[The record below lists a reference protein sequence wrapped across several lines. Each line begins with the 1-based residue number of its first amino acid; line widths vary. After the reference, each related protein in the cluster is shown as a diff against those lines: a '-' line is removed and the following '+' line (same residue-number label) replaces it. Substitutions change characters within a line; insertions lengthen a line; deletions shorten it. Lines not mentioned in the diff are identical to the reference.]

1 MTINISAALRR
12 WLIEKGLD
20 GYIKVAEAPPH
31 PDAFNIAQKLN
42 VDTITNTMV
51 RQKLGLSGLGEK
63 QFDIAPA
70 ETLRKYFA
78 EYSLTAKAYRTK
90 EIPNAFFREVA
101 KFLLEVGCVHVN
113 AYGMP
118 KQKAGVVIETFEGK
132 AVDWGVITGPALRE
146 GLHSYQS
153 GKKLRPIIQQYLTV
167 LFPPHGIAGPATSQ
181 PSPGQRSVK
190 RRLAVLAATEWED
203 EPRPSQAETQG
214 TADERL
220 THTDPAAEQVEEPDR
235 VSPRPKKRRLDRK
248 DGRGLVKDGPIQ
260 TADTTETG
268 VAEEGANDRTTEKA
282 TTSNTRKDRRKGK
295 EIQAEENEELNDPVI
310 LDTAH
315 EFAALLQT
323 GKAYELIEFL
333 ATQQIKAVQ
342 RKIQENTEGQTQ
354 AELQK
359 AYTRIAELER
369 NVTRAQQQTPDRA
382 REPSHDK
389 EKEAQ
394 TVTTQKTKRALRKA
408 ESEID
413 RLRGEL
419 RQSSEREREIR
430 AKGRK
435 AVRRLEEQLAMEHS
449 AHDVTT
455 SENTRLQDEVTKLED
470 VNKRLRSVLEERK
483 KGYEEQLFQERE
495 EALMIRGRLQKEKD
509 ELINEHEKEA
519 AIWKEM
525 KEQYDQATTLYKKEI
540 ADVKNTLHT
549 TQNHLE
555 AARNNV
561 RCIMGTNREK
571 FTAQIK
577 AAMDKGW
584 EAWAVQAAELHTYRA
599 DWENRK
605 KEGRGFYKLSE
616 ETVATVRE
624 DLAKDYSELAERH
637 SEELTLI
644 LDEFAEGQEELLG
657 QLMEA
662 LGKRQTAVSED
673 GSAGATAVEQT
684 NPQAPLEGETNGEK
698 AQNSEVPQTEEPI
711 LSNPTEH
718 AVQPDNN
725 DTGGAVD
732 STQQAEGL
740 AANDGHAPCAQ
751 EAVPENSRDRN
762 ESTEQEAGPKDATAT
777 PDSAP
782 QEPRRQESQ
791 LAHEITAEEGPDTRI
806 EPGILDILDSE

>member
-42 VDTITNTMV
+42 VETITNTMV

-78 EYSLTAKAYRTK
+78 EYSYTAKAYRTK

-167 LFPPHGIAGPATSQ
+167 LFPPHGITGPATSQ
-181 PSPGQRSVK
+181 PSPEQRSVK

-203 EPRPSQAETQG
+203 EPRPSQAEAQG

-220 THTDPAAEQVEEPDR
+220 TQTDPAAEQVKEPGR

-260 TADTTETG
+260 TADTTETD
-268 VAEEGANDRTTEKA
+268 VAEEGTNDRTTGKA

-369 NVTRAQQQTPDRA
+369 SVTRAQQQTPDRA

-435 AVRRLEEQLAMEHS
+435 AVRKLEEQLAMEHS
-449 AHDVTT
+449 AHDVAT
-455 SENTRLQDEVTKLED
+455 SEVTKLED

-540 ADVKNTLHT
+540 ADTKNALHA

-561 RCIMGTNREK
+561 RCIMGTHREK
-571 FTAQIK
+571 FTGQIK

-605 KEGRGFYKLSE
+605 KEGKGFYKLSE

-644 LDEFAEGQEELLG
+644 LEEFGEGQEELLG

-662 LGKRQTAVSED
+662 LGKRQTALSED
-673 GSAGATAVEQT
+673 GSAGATADEQT
-684 NPQAPLEGETNGEK
+684 NPQAPLDGETDGGK
-698 AQNSEVPQTEEPI
+698 AQNSEVPRTEEPI
-711 LSNPTEH
+711 LSNPTEY

-725 DTGGAVD
+725 DAGGEVD
-732 STQQAEGL
+732 GTQQTEGL
-740 AANDGHAPCAQ
+740 AANDA
-751 EAVPENSRDRN
+751 EAVPENNGDRTVN
-762 ESTEQEAGPKDATAT
+762 TEQEAASKDATAT

-782 QEPRRQESQ
+782 QEPPRQEPQ
-791 LAHEITAEEGPDTRI
+791 MAHEITVEEEPDTRT